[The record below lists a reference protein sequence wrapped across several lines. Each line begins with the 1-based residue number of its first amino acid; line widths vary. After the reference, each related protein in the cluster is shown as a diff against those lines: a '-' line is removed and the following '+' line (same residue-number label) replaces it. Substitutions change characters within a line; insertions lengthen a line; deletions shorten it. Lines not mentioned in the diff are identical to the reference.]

1 MDDAGVPR
9 STTFVVRVLEKA
21 RTLEGPVKGALDVG
35 FVDGEEP
42 VCTEMVPSASEAVD
56 FADSEGVIG
65 PGAAV
70 EGEL

>member
-1 MDDAGVPR
+1 MDDEGVPR

-21 RTLEGPVKGALDVG
+21 RTLEGPVKGVFDVG

-42 VCTEMVPSASEAVD
+42 VCTKIVPSASEAVD
-56 FADSEGVIG
+56 FDDSGGVIE

-70 EGEL
+70 EGEA